1 MEVRKMRYTKIIL
14 KSPCRLHVAV
24 SVSFVNNKTYYE
36 GKWKYL
42 SCTAISIVQV
52 ALKIPYEV
60 QQTEVRHYQGT
71 ENIPKSGQGK
81 D

>member
-1 MEVRKMRYTKIIL
+1 VPFID
-14 KSPCRLHVAV
+14 
-24 SVSFVNNKTYYE
+24 NKPRYE
-36 GKWKYL
+36 GIWKYL
-42 SCTAISIVQV
+42 ICTGISNLKV
-52 ALKIPYEV
+52 ALKIPYKV